1 MVDNILTALRAI
13 LSYLILD
20 EGVSILDQITIKKE
34 LVSMLGQDK
43 VLTED
48 LDLMYYSYDSSFF
61 TQLKPLDPSAV
72 VLPRSTEDVQKIM
85 RFAYENG
92 INVVPR
98 GAGTGETGG
107 CVAIDGGIILDFSTW
122 DDIIEID
129 ANNMQVIIRPGV
141 IHSNLNDE
149 LAKYNLF
156 FPPDPGSS
164 KMCTVGGMVA
174 NNASGL
180 RAVKYGCTEQYILGL
195 EMVLANGEVMY
206 TGGIHAK
213 CIKNVSGLNLTKL
226 MIGSEGVLGVIT
238 RIRLRCWPK
247 PKARG
252 IAMAVFD
259 KLDDAPATVLEV
271 YREGILPSGIEILD
285 SSAIKA
291 VNQFKPH
298 INLPD
303 AEAILLFEVDGNP
316 PSVDFEGN
324 VIKEI
329 AGRRAR
335 SVEWATDPKRMTELW
350 EGRSV
355 TASAAARVRP
365 DGTRVFAGEDISV
378 PLSKVADTLRAIRA
392 LGEKYD
398 IKVVNYGHIGD
409 GNVHTA
415 PVINPEIPEEVE
427 RALKLVHEIH
437 LLAIELQGSTT
448 GEHGVGVVRRQYA
461 ELEHGNAVDYMRK
474 IKEVFDPKGL
484 MNPGK
489 VF

>member
-1 MVDNILTALRAI
+1 VKIVEKD
-13 LSYLILD
+13 
-20 EGVSILDQITIKKE
+20 VIKKQLLE
-34 LVSMLGQDK
+34 MLGPDI
-43 VLTED
+43 VLTQD
-48 LDLMYYSYDSSFF
+48 IDLMYYSYDSSFF
-61 TQLKPLDPSAV
+61 TKLTPLSPSAV
-72 VLPRSTEDVQKIM
+72 VLPRSVEDVQKVM
-85 RFAYENG
+85 RFAYQNKV
-92 INVVPR
+92 NVIPR

-107 CVAIDGGIILDFSTW
+107 CVAIEGGIILDLSSW
-122 DDIIEID
+122 NDIVEID
-129 ANNMQVIIRPGV
+129 APNMQVIVRPGI
-141 IHSNLNDE
+141 IHANLNE
-149 LAKYNLF
+149 QLAAYNLF

-164 KMCTVGGMVA
+164 KMCTIGGMVA

-195 EMVLANGEVMY
+195 EMVLANGDIMY
-206 TGGIHAK
+206 TGGINAR

-247 PKARG
+247 PRARG
-252 IAMAVFD
+252 IAMVVFD
-259 KLDDAPATVLEV
+259 KLDDAPATVLDV

-285 SSAIKA
+285 SSAISA

-316 PSVDFEGN
+316 PSVEFEGN
-324 VIKEI
+324 VIKEV
-329 AGRRAR
+329 AGKRAR
-335 SVEWATDPKRMTELW
+335 SVEWSTEPKRMAELW
-350 EGRSV
+350 EGRSI
-355 TASAAARVRP
+355 TATAAARVRA

-378 PLSKVADTLRAIRA
+378 PLSRVADTLRAIRA
-392 LGEKYD
+392 LGAKYD

-427 RALKLVHEIH
+427 RVKKLVHEIH
-437 LLAIELQGSTT
+437 LLAIEMGGSTT
-448 GEHGVGVVRRQYA
+448 GEHGVGIVRRQYA
-461 ELEHGNAVDYMRK
+461 GLEHGNAVDYMRK
-474 IKEVFDPKGL
+474 IKMAFDPEGI

-489 VF
+489 LF

>member
-1 MVDNILTALRAI
+1 MEKDV
-13 LSYLILD
+13 
-20 EGVSILDQITIKKE
+20 IKKQLLE
-34 LVSMLGQDK
+34 MLGPEI
-43 VLTED
+43 VLTQE

-61 TQLKPLDPSAV
+61 TKLEPSSPYAV
-72 VLPRSTEDVQKIM
+72 VLPRSTEDVQKVM
-85 RFAYENG
+85 RFAYENN
-92 INVVPR
+92 INVIPR

-107 CVAIDGGIILDFSTW
+107 CIAIDGGIVLDLSTW
-122 DDIIEID
+122 DDIVEID
-129 ANNMQVIIRPGV
+129 AANMQVIVRPGI
-141 IHSNLNDE
+141 IHANLNDQ
-149 LAKYNLF
+149 LAPYKLF

-195 EMVLANGEVMY
+195 EVVLANGEIIY
-206 TGGIHAK
+206 TGGINAR

-226 MIGSEGVLGVIT
+226 MIGSEGVLGVVT
-238 RIRLRCWPK
+238 QIRLRCWPK
-247 PKARG
+247 PRARG

-259 KLDDAPATVLEV
+259 QLDDAPATVLEV

-285 SSAIKA
+285 SSAINA

-298 INLPD
+298 INLPE

-316 PSVDFEGN
+316 PSVEFEGK
-324 VIKEI
+324 VIREV
-329 AGRRAR
+329 AGKRAR
-335 SVEWATDPKRMTELW
+335 SVEWAVDPQRMAELW

-355 TASAAARVRP
+355 TATAAARVRP

-378 PLSKVADTLRAIRA
+378 PLNKVADTLRAIRA
-392 LGEKYD
+392 LADQYG

-427 RALKLVHEIH
+427 RVLKFVHEVH
-437 LLAIELQGSTT
+437 LLAIKMGGSTT

-461 ELEHGNAVDYMRK
+461 DLEHGNAVEYMRK
-474 IKEVFDPKGL
+474 IKNAFDPRGI

-489 VF
+489 LF